1 MSLSKLFLT
10 CALLMTMSA
19 TGICQKLTP
28 LEGKAAPELVEV
40 VRVRMVTDKGDL
52 LIEVYPEA
60 APNAAHRFL
69 ELVEAGF
76 YDNTPIFRVV
86 RKPEP
91 FVAQFG
97 INSKFPLL
105 ENKNFKDDP
114 SFFQMER
121 GTLAFAKDGPDT
133 NSTQVFINYRE
144 NNRLTVPERNFSAF
158 GKVVS
163 GMENADLW
171 VPVGDERMGLDQDA
185 LWKNTRIVD
194 TMDPKPTMIELMEV
208 VLEENGSTND

>member
-1 MSLSKLFLT
+1 MSTSGF
-10 CALLMTMSA
+10 
-19 TGICQKLTP
+19 CQKLRP
-28 LEGKAAPELVEV
+28 LEGKPAPELAQV
-40 VRVRMVTDKGDL
+40 VKVRMVTDKGEL

-69 ELVEAGF
+69 ELVKAGF
-76 YDNTPIFRVV
+76 FDNTPIFRVV
-86 RKPEP
+86 RRPEP

-97 INSKFPLL
+97 INSEFADW

-114 SFFQMER
+114 SLFQMER

-158 GKVVS
+158 GRVVS
-163 GMENADLW
+163 GMENADQW

-185 LWKNTRIVD
+185 LWDNTRMVD

-208 VLEENGSTND
+208 VLEENGTTND